1 MKGSFLTGSAKIQQ
15 LDKKGMYRLCAN
27 ELYKD
32 EDGTIYLAWRNFQ
45 TDNFTWINSND
56 WDTRCSH
63 INDIGCK
70 YHQIVKVNLNET
82 KLKEKGIL
90 QISPYSSNELICND
104 IPKEYLEVIKA
115 SGHKINNM
123 FYRMLKAADCP
134 KTPKFIQILYRCG
147 VALNF
152 KWFISGKKK
161 INLEKIYNRKWNEK

>member
-1 MKGSFLTGSAKIQQ
+1 M
-15 LDKKGMYRLCAN
+15 
-27 ELYKD
+27 
-32 EDGTIYLAWRNFQ
+32 
-45 TDNFTWINSND
+45 
-56 WDTRCSH
+56 
-63 INDIGCK
+63 
-70 YHQIVKVNLNET
+70 
-82 KLKEKGIL
+82 